1 MIQFYATRSTP
12 MRMGGMFT
20 ACSNQ
25 DHPLAQRFR
34 AFIKTPEFPCVG
46 AKSALA
52 KGQMRII
59 VGRDLRSGW
68 DDLRILPSLMDIAQD
83 YARDP
88 VPFQSLAVVFE
99 EDAGLTEEQFE
110 RHLWQRVQSL
120 TDKDAWLGQKSDP
133 RVSADPDDPHF
144 SLSFGGEAFFVVGL
158 HPGASRPA
166 RRFERPALVFNLH
179 DQFEQLRASGL
190 YEKLR
195 GTILDRD
202 IKLAGDINPML
213 ARHGTI
219 SEARQYSGRAVDNAW
234 KCPMSQRKVPQ
245 NAV

>member
-1 MIQFYATRSTP
+1 
-12 MRMGGMFT
+12 MFT
-20 ACSNQ
+20 PCSND

-34 AFIKTPEFPCVG
+34 AFIKQPEFPCVG

-52 KGQMRII
+52 KGQMRIV

-68 DDLRILPSLMDIAQD
+68 DDLRILPSLMGIAQD

-88 VPFQSLAVVFE
+88 VPFQSLAVLFE
-99 EDAGLTEEQFE
+99 EDAGLSEEEFE
-110 RHLWQRVQSL
+110 QHLWQRVQSL
-120 TDKDAWLGQKSDP
+120 TDKDAWLGQQPDP
-133 RVSADPDDPHF
+133 RVSSDPDDPHF

-158 HPGASRPA
+158 HPHASRPA

-179 DQFEQLRASGL
+179 DQFEQLRESGL

-202 IKLAGDINPML
+202 IKLAGDVNPML

-219 SEARQYSGRAVDNAW
+219 SEARQYSGRAVEPQW
-234 KCPMSQRKVPQ
+234 KCPMHQRKASENVL
-245 NAV
+245 